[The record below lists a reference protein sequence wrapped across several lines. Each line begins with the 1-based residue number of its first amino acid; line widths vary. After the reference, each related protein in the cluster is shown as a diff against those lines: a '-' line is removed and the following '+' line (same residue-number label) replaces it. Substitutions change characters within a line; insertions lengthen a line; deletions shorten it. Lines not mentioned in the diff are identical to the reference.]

1 MELLLTII
9 NRPNHGI
16 DRQTRAIA
24 CECLRQ
30 LELAVPCILSDVG
43 APLWGLCQ
51 SERTHAAQSYV
62 LLLAAVVCNIV
73 QFKPPNA
80 SSNLFSS
87 STPLI
92 PFNMPKYLSK
102 NDEGTAADGDSNN
115 NSGWKDTEV
124 SSYKEVRRIVSF
136 LLDWPLYLTSFGVL
150 EFMEMIMPVAKA
162 LELQPSLLKVQFSG
176 LLYTYDPLLCHAF
189 LEILYLRFL
198 DSFEGQETE
207 IAQRLV
213 FLSKDSSQNHLVFRL
228 LVLHWLLCLI
238 KRIVNREP
246 RKKKSF
252 VEMSLSFY
260 PNVFEP
266 LALKS
271 LKLDLLAFC
280 SVLIDELGSIEN
292 NANGSRVSVVKLF
305 EDGLVCVSS
314 FKWLPPWSTETAVAF
329 RTFLKFFISS
339 TFHMDPSDSDAS
351 SNRKLLNSSIFLAL
365 QRILVDSAL
374 EFQGLVPLIVAFVD
388 RLLRCY
394 KHSWLGEFLLK
405 TFNDRLLPQL
415 KTDYRLGYYFPIL
428 EKIAE
433 NNKVSPGELLELLIN
448 FMVFLTGKHGPDT
461 GLKSWNHGSKVLAI
475 CRTMLINHH
484 SSSLFVGLSR
494 LLALACLCFPD
505 LEVRDSAR
513 IYLRM
518 LISVPG
524 KKLRNMLNIGEQ
536 LPGISP
542 STHSSSFF
550 NLHSPR
556 YHEIKKS
563 RNISSYIHLERVV
576 PLSVKQSWS
585 LSFPTR
591 RIDGE
596 KLMQL
601 ESTKEIGFTSEQRE
615 LQRSTSI
622 NIFSDIN
629 RIGQPREP
637 LRVMDSKISEI
648 IGILREH
655 FMCIPDFRHMQGLK
669 IKIPCS
675 LRVNLGLF
683 HSVSGTDFSATAD
696 LDALPALYATVLKF
710 ASSAPYGS
718 IPVYHV
724 PFLLAEP
731 AKSENSIEQNNLL
744 DIVPFENGSSV
755 EESSKAPVVIELE
768 PREPLPGLV
777 DVSIEANTDN
787 GQIIQG
793 QLHSITIGMEDMF
806 LKAIVPEDVPADAIS
821 GYYAKLFNALWEACG
836 TSSST
841 GRETFALKGGKGV
854 AAINGT
860 QSVKLLETPVF
871 SLIQAVER
879 CMARFVVSIIGE
891 PLVNMVKEGGIIRD
905 VVFEDANS
913 DAVSEASSSNTRPDG
928 GPLYLQYR
936 SSEDENW
943 SSSSQVTKKTMGSIL
958 ILIFLPPRFHLLF
971 QMEVCD
977 VSTLVRIRTD
987 YWPCL
992 AYVDDL
998 LENLFY
1004 N

>member
-365 QRILVDSAL
+365 QV
-374 EFQGLVPLIVAFVD
+374 
-388 RLLRCY
+388 
-394 KHSWLGEFLLK
+394 
-405 TFNDRLLPQL
+405 
-415 KTDYRLGYYFPIL
+415 
-428 EKIAE
+428 
-433 NNKVSPGELLELLIN
+433 
-448 FMVFLTGKHGPDT
+448 
-461 GLKSWNHGSKVLAI
+461 
-475 CRTMLINHH
+475 
-484 SSSLFVGLSR
+484 
-494 LLALACLCFPD
+494 
-505 LEVRDSAR
+505 
-513 IYLRM
+513 
-518 LISVPG
+518 
-524 KKLRNMLNIGEQ
+524 
-536 LPGISP
+536 
-542 STHSSSFF
+542 
-550 NLHSPR
+550 
-556 YHEIKKS
+556 
-563 RNISSYIHLERVV
+563 
-576 PLSVKQSWS
+576 
-585 LSFPTR
+585 
-591 RIDGE
+591 
-596 KLMQL
+596 
-601 ESTKEIGFTSEQRE
+601 
-615 LQRSTSI
+615 
-622 NIFSDIN
+622 
-629 RIGQPREP
+629 
-637 LRVMDSKISEI
+637 
-648 IGILREH
+648 
-655 FMCIPDFRHMQGLK
+655 
-669 IKIPCS
+669 
-675 LRVNLGLF
+675 
-683 HSVSGTDFSATAD
+683 
-696 LDALPALYATVLKF
+696 
-710 ASSAPYGS
+710 
-718 IPVYHV
+718 
-724 PFLLAEP
+724 
-731 AKSENSIEQNNLL
+731 
-744 DIVPFENGSSV
+744 
-755 EESSKAPVVIELE
+755 
-768 PREPLPGLV
+768 
-777 DVSIEANTDN
+777 
-787 GQIIQG
+787 
-793 QLHSITIGMEDMF
+793 
-806 LKAIVPEDVPADAIS
+806 
-821 GYYAKLFNALWEACG
+821 
-836 TSSST
+836 
-841 GRETFALKGGKGV
+841 
-854 AAINGT
+854 
-860 QSVKLLETPVF
+860 
-871 SLIQAVER
+871 
-879 CMARFVVSIIGE
+879 
-891 PLVNMVKEGGIIRD
+891 
-905 VVFEDANS
+905 
-913 DAVSEASSSNTRPDG
+913 
-928 GPLYLQYR
+928 
-936 SSEDENW
+936 
-943 SSSSQVTKKTMGSIL
+943 
-958 ILIFLPPRFHLLF
+958 
-971 QMEVCD
+971 
-977 VSTLVRIRTD
+977 
-987 YWPCL
+987 
-992 AYVDDL
+992 
-998 LENLFY
+998 
-1004 N
+1004 